1 MTTLRDGRGSPGT
14 GRLHDVVYET
24 VKERLLDGKYAPGE
38 RLSAESLRKEFDVSR
53 QPAMEALRRLATDG
67 LIRIVPQVGS
77 IVATYES
84 REIDDFFF
92 MFGNLEGSI
101 AALAAHRH
109 TPAQLEALDRNC
121 ADLHRVEQE
130 GDASLRARRFR
141 LNYRE
146 FHGIIHEMAHA
157 PYLAATVSQMWDL
170 SDFLMNTAFPNRPI
184 GSFMGARHHDHD
196 LIREALVAQDAEAAQ
211 AASQEHIRNVAVLL
225 RERQASGA

>member
-1 MTTLRDGRGSPGT
+1 MTTLRDGRASLGA

-24 VKERLLDGKYAPGE
+24 VKERLLDGEYAPGE

-101 AALAAHRH
+101 AALAAQRR
-109 TPAQLEALDRNC
+109 TQAQLEALDRNC
-121 ADLHRVEQE
+121 AELDIVERE
-130 GDASLRARRFR
+130 GDASVRARRFR

-157 PYLAATVSQMWDL
+157 PYLAATISQMWDL
-170 SDFLMNTAFPNRPI
+170 SDFLMNTAFPNRPM
-184 GSFMGARHHDHD
+184 GSFIGARHHDHD
-196 LIREALVAQDAEAAQ
+196 LIREALAACDAEAAQ
-211 AASQEHIRNVAVLL
+211 AASQEHIRGVAVLL
-225 RERQASGA
+225 GQR